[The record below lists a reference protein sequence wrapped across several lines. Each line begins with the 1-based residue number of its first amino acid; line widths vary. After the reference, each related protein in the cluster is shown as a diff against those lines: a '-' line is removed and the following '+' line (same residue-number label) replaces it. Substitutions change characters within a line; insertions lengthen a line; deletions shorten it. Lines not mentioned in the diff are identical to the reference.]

1 MSLIVRSTTRLVA
14 GFIAIFGVFTVFY
27 GHVSPGGG
35 FAGGVIVAG
44 AMVLIV
50 LAFGEEFSR
59 KVLPHGAA
67 AASDALGALGFL
79 MVALFGYMA
88 GGFFVNF
95 LPRGEPGTLFSAGT
109 IPISNLAIGIK
120 VAAGLFGAFLA
131 LAIFRRQGEGMGSGL
146 LVASK
151 EKGSGPFSK
160 RPEKAPDPSQRR
172 EKAPDPNGDE
182 S

>member
-1 MSLIVRSTTRLVA
+1 MHGMSLIVKSITRLVA
-14 GFIAIFGVFTVFY
+14 GFIAIFGVYTVFY

-59 KVLPHGAA
+59 KVLPHGTAKV
-67 AASDALGALGFL
+67 SDALGAMGFL
-79 MVALFGYMA
+79 AVALFGYMA

-109 IPISNLAIGIK
+109 IPISNLAIGVK
-120 VAAGLFGAFLA
+120 VGAGLFSVFLA
-131 LAIFRRQGEGMGSGL
+131 LALFRRPGERQNGL
-146 LVASK
+146 TR
-151 EKGSGPFSK
+151 GQ
-160 RPEKAPDPSQRR
+160 PDRGAL
-172 EKAPDPNGDE
+172 EGE
-182 S
+182 EL